1 MFDWLR
7 EIRDVIKAEWDLA
20 TANPSQELCDSVGRA
35 MHNKDAKACAAIED
49 SMSWLGHGR
58 ILGDM
63 EAAGLS
69 INDPVDLIASKI
81 GYSEDQIRE
90 TIEAQKIVNFLRG
103 RMYETDQIV
112 KIGNISRSLQKNN
125 GDIMSVIKDMNTSEE
140 SVRAVMQVMNDYAS
154 SVGGAIVWTM
164 PSSDTAE
171 IPETPAP
178 TSSTTKTKKGSSSS
192 KAAAK
197 AATKPFTTADTPA
210 SI

>member
-7 EIRDVIKAEWDLA
+7 EIKDNIKAEWDLA

-81 GYSEDQIRE
+81 GYDEDQIRE

-103 RMYETDQIV
+103 RLYETDQIV

-125 GDIMSVIKDMNTSEE
+125 GDITAVVRDLNTDEE
-140 SVRAVMQVMNDYAS
+140 SVKAVMQVMSDYAS
-154 SVGGAIVWTM
+154 SVGGAIVWTV
-164 PSSDTAE
+164 PGNTTEA
-171 IPETPAP
+171 PAP
-178 TSSTTKTKKGSSSS
+178 ASTSTSKPKKGSSSS

>member
-7 EIRDVIKAEWDLA
+7 EIRDNIKAEWDLA
-20 TANPSQELCDSVGRA
+20 TANPSPELCASVRRA
-35 MHNKDAKACAAIED
+35 IENDDDARACAAIED
-49 SMSWLGHGR
+49 STTWLGHGR

-63 EAAGLS
+63 NAAGLT
-69 INDPVDLIASKI
+69 INDPVDLISSKT
-81 GYSEDQIRE
+81 GYDEDWIRE

-125 GDIMSVIKDMNTSEE
+125 GDITAVVRDLNTDEE
-140 SVRAVMQVMNDYAS
+140 SVKAVMQVMSDYAS
-154 SVGGAIVWTM
+154 SVGGAIVWTV
-164 PSSDTAE
+164 PGNTTEA
-171 IPETPAP
+171 PAP
-178 TSSTTKTKKGSSSS
+178 ASTSTSKPKKGSSSS

>member
-7 EIRDVIKAEWDLA
+7 EIKDNIKAEWDLA

-81 GYSEDQIRE
+81 GYDEDQIRE

-103 RMYETDQIV
+103 RLYETDQIV

-125 GDIMSVIKDMNTSEE
+125 GDITAVVRDLNTDEE
-140 SVRAVMQVMNDYAS
+140 SVKAVMQVMNDYAS

-164 PSSDTAE
+164 PNTTEA
-171 IPETPAP
+171 PAP
-178 TSSTTKTKKGSSSS
+178 SSTSKPKKGSSSS

-197 AATKPFTTADTPA
+197 AAATKPFTTADTPA

>member
-7 EIRDVIKAEWDLA
+7 EIRDNIKAEWDLA
-20 TANPSQELCDSVGRA
+20 TANPSPESCASVRRA
-35 MHNKDAKACAAIED
+35 IENEDARACAAIED
-49 SMSWLGHGR
+49 SMSWMDHGR

-81 GYSEDQIRE
+81 GYGEDLIRE
-90 TIEAQKIVNFLRG
+90 TIEAQKIVNFLRS

-112 KIGNISRSLQKNN
+112 KIGDISRSLQKNN
-125 GDIMSVIKDMNTSEE
+125 GDIMAVVRDLNTDEE
-140 SVRAVMQVMNDYAS
+140 SVKTVMQVMNDYAS
-154 SVGGAIVWTM
+154 SVGGAIVWAM
-164 PSSDTAE
+164 PGNITEA
-171 IPETPAP
+171 PAP
-178 TSSTTKTKKGSSSS
+178 ASTSKPKKGSSS

-197 AATKPFTTADTPA
+197 AAATKPFTTADTPA

>member
-20 TANPSQELCDSVGRA
+20 TANPSPELCASTRRA
-35 MHNKDAKACAAIED
+35 IENDDARACAAIED
-49 SMSWLGHGR
+49 SMTWLDHGR

-63 EAAGLS
+63 NAAGLT
-69 INDPVDLIASKI
+69 INDPVDLISSKT
-81 GYSEDQIRE
+81 GYDEDWIRE
-90 TIEAQKIVNFLRG
+90 TIEAQKIVNFLRS

-125 GDIMSVIKDMNTSEE
+125 GDIMAVVKDLNTDEE
-140 SVRAVMQVMNDYAS
+140 SVKTVIQVMNDYAS
-154 SVGGAIVWTM
+154 SVGGAIVWTL
-164 PSSDTAE
+164 PGNTTEA
-171 IPETPAP
+171 PAP
-178 TSSTTKTKKGSSSS
+178 ASTSKPKKGSSSS

-197 AATKPFTTADTPA
+197 AAATKPFTTADTPA

>member
-7 EIRDVIKAEWDLA
+7 EIKDNIKAEWDLA

-81 GYSEDQIRE
+81 GYDEDQIRE

-103 RMYETDQIV
+103 RLYETDQIV

-125 GDIMSVIKDMNTSEE
+125 GDVMSVIKDMNTSEE

-154 SVGGAIVWTM
+154 SVGGAIIWTV
-164 PSSDTAE
+164 PDNTTEA
-171 IPETPAP
+171 PVPAS
-178 TSSTTKTKKGSSSS
+178 TSKPKKGSSSS

>member
-81 GYSEDQIRE
+81 GYDEDQIRE

-103 RMYETDQIV
+103 RLYETDQIV

-125 GDIMSVIKDMNTSEE
+125 GDITAVVRDLNTDEE
-140 SVRAVMQVMNDYAS
+140 SVKAVMQVMSDYAS
-154 SVGGAIVWTM
+154 SVGGAIVWTV
-164 PSSDTAE
+164 PGNTTEA
-171 IPETPAP
+171 PAP
-178 TSSTTKTKKGSSSS
+178 ASTSTSKPKKGSSSS

>member
-7 EIRDVIKAEWDLA
+7 EIRDNIKAEWDLA
-20 TANPSQELCDSVGRA
+20 TANPSPELCASVRRA
-35 MHNKDAKACAAIED
+35 IENDDDARACAAIED
-49 SMSWLGHGR
+49 STTWLGHGR

-63 EAAGLS
+63 NAAGLT
-69 INDPVDLIASKI
+69 INDPVDLISSKT
-81 GYSEDQIRE
+81 GYDEDWIRE

-125 GDIMSVIKDMNTSEE
+125 GDITAVVRDLNTDEE
-140 SVRAVMQVMNDYAS
+140 SVKAVMQVMNDYAS

-164 PSSDTAE
+164 PNTTEA
-171 IPETPAP
+171 PAP
-178 TSSTTKTKKGSSSS
+178 ASTSKPKKGSSSS

-197 AATKPFTTADTPA
+197 TAATKPFTTADTPA

>member
-7 EIRDVIKAEWDLA
+7 EIRDNIKAEWDLA
-20 TANPSQELCDSVGRA
+20 TANPSPEHCASVRRA
-35 MHNKDAKACAAIED
+35 IENDDARACAAIED
-49 SMSWLGHGR
+49 SMTWLDHGR

-63 EAAGLS
+63 NVAGLT
-69 INDPVDLIASKI
+69 INDPVDLISSKT
-81 GYSEDQIRE
+81 GYDEDWIRE

-125 GDIMSVIKDMNTSEE
+125 GDIMAVVKDLNTDEE
-140 SVRAVMQVMNDYAS
+140 SVKTVIQVMNDYAS

-164 PSSDTAE
+164 PGNTTEA
-171 IPETPAP
+171 PAP
-178 TSSTTKTKKGSSSS
+178 ASTSKPKKGSSSS

>member
-7 EIRDVIKAEWDLA
+7 EIRDNIKAEWDLA

-81 GYSEDQIRE
+81 GYDEDQIRE

-103 RMYETDQIV
+103 RLYETDQIV

-125 GDIMSVIKDMNTSEE
+125 GDITAVVRDLNTDEE
-140 SVRAVMQVMNDYAS
+140 SVKAVMQVMSDYAS
-154 SVGGAIVWTM
+154 SVGGAIVWTV
-164 PSSDTAE
+164 PGNTTEA
-171 IPETPAP
+171 PAP
-178 TSSTTKTKKGSSSS
+178 ASTSTSKPKKGSSSS

>member
-7 EIRDVIKAEWDLA
+7 EIRDNIKAEWDLA
-20 TANPSQELCDSVGRA
+20 TANPSPELCASVRRA
-35 MHNKDAKACAAIED
+35 MHNDDARACAAIED
-49 SMSWLGHGR
+49 STTWLGHGR

-63 EAAGLS
+63 KAAGLT
-69 INDPVDLIASKI
+69 INDPVDLISSKT
-81 GYSEDQIRE
+81 GYDEDRVRE

-103 RMYETDQIV
+103 RMYEPDQIV

-125 GDIMSVIKDMNTSEE
+125 GDIITVVKDLNTDEE
-140 SVRAVMQVMNDYAS
+140 SVKTVMQVMNDYAS

-164 PSSDTAE
+164 PNTTEA
-171 IPETPAP
+171 PAP
-178 TSSTTKTKKGSSSS
+178 ASTSKPKKGSSS

-197 AATKPFTTADTPA
+197 AAATKPFTTADTPA

>member
-7 EIRDVIKAEWDLA
+7 EIRDNIKAEWDLA

-35 MHNKDAKACAAIED
+35 MHNKDTKACAAIED

-81 GYSEDQIRE
+81 GYDEDQIRE

-103 RMYETDQIV
+103 RLYETDQIV

-154 SVGGAIVWTM
+154 SVGGAIVWTV
-164 PSSDTAE
+164 PGNTTEA
-171 IPETPAP
+171 PAP
-178 TSSTTKTKKGSSSS
+178 TSTSTPKPKKGSSSS

>member
-7 EIRDVIKAEWDLA
+7 EIRDNIKAEWDLA
-20 TANPSQELCDSVGRA
+20 TANPSPELCASTRRA
-35 MHNKDAKACAAIED
+35 IENEDARACAAIED
-49 SMSWLGHGR
+49 SMTWLDHGR

-63 EAAGLS
+63 NAAGLT
-69 INDPVDLIASKI
+69 INDPVDLISSKT
-81 GYSEDQIRE
+81 GYDEDWIRE

-125 GDIMSVIKDMNTSEE
+125 GDIMAVVKDLNTDEE
-140 SVRAVMQVMNDYAS
+140 SVKTVIQVMNDYAS
-154 SVGGAIVWTM
+154 SVGGAIVWTV
-164 PSSDTAE
+164 PGNTTEA
-171 IPETPAP
+171 PAP
-178 TSSTTKTKKGSSSS
+178 ASTSTSKPKKGSSSS